1 MERCGATGGFL
12 TPYVR
17 TPSRQIKRK
26 IRPAMIVFPGGGY
39 EFLSDREG
47 EPVALQFM
55 AAGYSSF
62 VMDYSIKTAYPVPLI
77 EACMAIACKERIKK
91 EYGSAVRI
99 GGFSKRYEVMSAD
112 NLQKI
117 SRKSRCKP

>member
-1 MERCGATGGFL
+1 
-12 TPYVR
+12 
-17 TPSRQIKRK
+17 
-26 IRPAMIVFPGGGY
+26 MIVFPGGGY

-77 EACMAIACKERIKK
+77 EACMAIACSTATTILP
-91 EYGSAVRI
+91 S
-99 GGFSKRYEVMSAD
+99 SWSAD
-112 NLQKI
+112 FSPMRLTRR
-117 SRKSRCKP
+117 SS

>member
-1 MERCGATGGFL
+1 MKDNKIDLYEYFNVERCGAMGGFL

-62 VMDYSIKTAYPVPLI
+62 VMDYSIKTAYH
-77 EACMAIACKERIKK
+77 
-91 EYGSAVRI
+91 
-99 GGFSKRYEVMSAD
+99 F
-112 NLQKI
+112 QT
-117 SRKSRCKP
+117 